1 MAAPLANGEPGPPE
15 RDPAKDGEPLTAQM
29 GVAGV
34 PPDVIGPPDYE
45 FGPPPGAEAPDLEGP
60 ASEAP
65 SEMFGG
71 FPAAPGPEG
80 VHFSPG
86 MKFSPPGA
94 PGDETAAWANGTD
107 TPGTWI
113 SDTPEYPAAWDGQ
126 QVSDV
131 PGFPMAQQPGATT
144 QLPAPDGVRGD
155 REQMA
160 PPPPPPPPPPAPLPG
175 NMPGAGP
182 GTVPAGGP
190 GAGPGTHPTAP
201 MAWPPPPPQ
210 FQAPAGP
217 GMEGGFTGQP
227 PFPPV
232 GHPFAPPRRKGR
244 KKLLAIGAAV
254 VALAV
259 AAAGVVLMN
268 KHSASHPPPDA
279 PSPSHSPTAPTRLAS
294 KIDNVKTD
302 PKPITKSEIFPDL
315 QVSAGGRQF
324 VRVAI
329 AMNHNCSKSARG
341 SFARALTADKCER
354 VVRATYVDSAKRF
367 AVTAGVAALP
377 TKTLAK
383 RANRAKRL
391 KHNIW
396 FMGLD
401 GGKGSSAQM
410 VSRSGG
416 YAYGIVD
423 GRYII
428 FGFATYSNGHMP
440 TGKTHQDQ
448 VLNALSRVFAQ
459 LAHQP
464 INVRAL
470 G

>member
-1 MAAPLANGEPGPPE
+1 MAAPPTDGEPGPPE
-15 RDPAKDGEPLTAQM
+15 RDSAKEGEPLTAQM
-29 GVAGV
+29 GLAGV

-45 FGPPPGAEAPDLEGP
+45 FGPPPGAEAPDFDAP

-65 SEMFGG
+65 SEMPGA
-71 FPAAPGPEG
+71 FPAAPEAD
-80 VHFSPG
+80 G
-86 MKFSPPGA
+86 MHFSPPGA
-94 PGDETAAWANGTD
+94 PGDEMTAWANGTD

-113 SDTPEYPAAWDGQ
+113 SDTPEYPAAWGAQ

-131 PGFPMAQQPGATT
+131 PGFPMAQQTGATAP
-144 QLPAPDGVRGD
+144 LPVPDGVRGD
-155 REQMA
+155 QEQMV
-160 PPPPPPPPPPAPLPG
+160 PPPPPPPVPL
-175 NMPGAGP
+175 PGAGP

-201 MAWPPPPPQ
+201 MAWPPPQ
-210 FQAPAGP
+210 FQSPAGP
-217 GMEGGFTGQP
+217 GTAGGFAGQP

-244 KKLLAIGAAV
+244 KKFLAIGAAV
-254 VALAV
+254 VALVV

-268 KHSASHPPPDA
+268 RHSASHPPPTA
-279 PSPSHSPTAPTRLAS
+279 SRPSHSPTAPARLAS

-324 VRVAI
+324 VRAAI
-329 AMNHNCSKSARG
+329 VMNHTCSKSARG
-341 SFARALTADKCER
+341 PFARALTADKCER

-401 GGKGSSAQM
+401 GGKGSGAQK

-459 LAHQP
+459 LAQQP